1 MTRCWC
7 KLLFNLLVLFSLSLP
22 AFAVGQ
28 AKESVYDHVIRTGTI
43 HCGYFLWPPF
53 LEKDVNT
60 SKMSG
65 LSYDI
70 MEEIGKQ
77 MSLKIDWTE
86 EVNFASMFEGFTN
99 GRYDMICG
107 PMSPTPA
114 RARASDFTITLFYT
128 AYDLYV
134 GANDTRFDKD
144 RAALNDPAHKFAG
157 LDGEFTA
164 IIAQEDYPRATY
176 ISVPQLSDASQLL
189 MTLATHK
196 ADATV
201 TDPMT
206 ADKFIAQNPGKIR
219 RLPGPPA
226 RVLAVAFSIPPGEE
240 RFKTMLNLASQS
252 LLDSGFVERVL
263 KKYPKADSTLLR
275 IAKPYVERQ

>member
-1 MTRCWC
+1 MKTFMK
-7 KLLFNLLVLFSLSLP
+7 KLLPALVLLLLLP
-22 AFAVGQ
+22 GIARAADVG
-28 AKESVYDHVIRTGTI
+28 KESVYDRVMRIGTI
-43 HCGYFLWPPF
+43 RCGYFLWPPF

-60 SKMSG
+60 GKMSG
-65 LSYDI
+65 GSYEI

-77 MSLKIDWTE
+77 LSLKIDWAE
-86 EVNFASMFEGFTN
+86 EINFASMFEGFAS

-114 RARASDFTITLFYT
+114 RARASDFTIPLFYST
-128 AYDLYV
+128 YDLYV
-134 GANDTRFDKD
+134 GGKDTRFDEN

-157 LDGEFTA
+157 LDGEFTS

-189 MTLATHK
+189 MTLATGK
-196 ADATV
+196 ADVTV

-206 ADKFIAQNPGKIR
+206 ANKFMEQNPGKIR

-226 RVLAVAFSIPPGEE
+226 RVLAVTFAIPLGEE

-252 LLDSGFVERVL
+252 LLDSGFVERIL
-263 KKYPKADSTLLR
+263 EKYPAADKTMLR
-275 IAKPYVERQ
+275 VAKPYEVQK